1 MQEDI
6 IKYYID
12 NKHIEDISGEVSAT
26 IIREDGFA
34 NSEQIL
40 REKTDSQ
47 LTAYLC
53 GYDFLAQKRKE
64 DYCRDL
70 PLRIELNNK
79 ELFRGTIRQNDL
91 KVQVT
96 KGIIKVDNIKDESFS
111 NMIAQ
116 FKDVEVPLNSTM
128 TRSGKPIKGLMN
140 ITPTIIALPAYL
152 TFNVFDVIRYLVEFI
167 TDNEVGVVSPYLSTA
182 NMFISTGY
190 AMRHA
195 NGLAEQMFP
204 TVSLGTLLEE
214 VRKATSI
221 YGVMEMQGDKP
232 ILRLEKEVDTFG
244 SEVLINIDTL
254 PLGLDESFD
263 DNQIYNSIQL
273 GGNRK
278 IEQSSEMLENFN
290 NIEVFS
296 CGCNGF
302 KDNVLNLRFNFVVD
316 NDTIVMQSDSAN
328 YNDDEVWN
336 DEIFMFELTKIGNIY
351 TYFTNNRFKNINIL
365 KEWLG
370 SGINCFTKDM
380 LAKYGF
386 LAINRYD
393 FSSWEDGFLYFKN
406 PIESILDRQN
416 SLHNWIYAVDGM
428 PIMTPTQDGTTY
440 FKCQEAGNYTF
451 NSKVSVK
458 GLSAGTYDASTN
470 TILLKLMKASSISN
484 AVAGIVLETL
494 TENLIDGYE
503 IVVGEDFQLEIQGSF
518 NLGVNDVVIAMYS
531 ITRDP
536 TCYITYQEFSLVR
549 DSLTVLTSEDS
560 DHYKPFLAKFKYDL
574 CFEDYEKMRKNKT
587 GIIRINGVD
596 TWIKEVKFNPFGA
609 SDFTVKYKDTLC

>member
-40 REKTDSQ
+40 REKTDSK

-116 FKDVEVPLNSTM
+116 FKDFEVPLNSTM
-128 TRSGKPIKGLMN
+128 TRSGEPINAIPILRPLML
-140 ITPTIIALPAYL
+140 IVLRSYL
-152 TFNVFDVIRYLVEFI
+152 VLNVLDVIRYLVDFI
-167 TDNEVGVVSPYLSTA
+167 TDNEVEVISRYLSNA
-182 NMFISTGY
+182 NIFISTGY

-195 NGLAEQMFP
+195 KGTAEQMFP
-204 TVSLGTLLEE
+204 TLSLSQVLEE
-214 VRKATSI
+214 VRKATSL
-221 YGVMEMQGDKP
+221 YGVMTEVAGKP
-232 ILRLEKEVDTFG
+232 TLILEKEEDTFG
-244 SEVLINIDTL
+244 SDVLINIDTL

-263 DNQIYNSIQL
+263 DNQIFNSIQL

-278 IEQSSEMLENFN
+278 IEQSSERLENFN

-302 KDNVLNLRFNFVVD
+302 KDNVLNLRFNFIVD
-316 NDTIVMQSDSAN
+316 NDTIIRQLDSAN
-328 YNDDEVWN
+328 YNDDKVWN
-336 DEIFMFELTKIGNIY
+336 DDIFMFELDWLGIY
-351 TYFTNNRFKNINIL
+351 NNNQRFKNINIL
-365 KEWLG
+365 NEWLG

-386 LAINRYD
+386 LAINRDD
-393 FSSWEDGFLYFKN
+393 FSSYQLGFLYFKN

-416 SLHNWIYAVDGM
+416 SLHNWIYAIDGM
-428 PIMTPTQDGTTY
+428 PMIMTPTQDGTTY

-484 AVAGIVLETL
+484 AVAGIILETL

-518 NLGVNDVVIAMYS
+518 NLAVNDVVIAMYE

-549 DSLTVLTSEDS
+549 DSLTVLTSENS

-609 SDFTVKYKDTLC
+609 SDFTVKYKNTLC

>member
-12 NKHIEDISGEVSAT
+12 NKHIEDISGDVSAT

-128 TRSGKPIKGLMN
+128 TRSGEPINAIPIHRPLML
-140 ITPTIIALPAYL
+140 IVLRSYL
-152 TFNVFDVIRYLVEFI
+152 VLNVLDVLRYLVDFI
-167 TDNEVGVVSPYLSTA
+167 TDNEVEVISRYLSNA
-182 NMFISTGY
+182 NIFISTGY

-195 NGLAEQMFP
+195 KGTAEQMFP
-204 TVSLGTLLEE
+204 TLSLSQVLEE
-214 VRKATSI
+214 VRKATSL
-221 YGVMEMQGDKP
+221 YGVMTEVAGKP
-232 ILRLEKEVDTFG
+232 TLILEKEEDTFG
-244 SEVLINIDTL
+244 SDVLINIDTL

-263 DNQIYNSIQL
+263 DNQIFNSIQL

-278 IEQSSEMLENFN
+278 IEQSSERLENFN

-302 KDNVLNLRFNFVVD
+302 KDNVLNLRFNFIVD
-316 NDTIVMQSDSAN
+316 NDTIIRQLDSAN
-328 YNDDEVWN
+328 YNDDKVWN
-336 DEIFMFELTKIGNIY
+336 DDIFMFELDWLGIY
-351 TYFTNNRFKNINIL
+351 NNNQRFKNINIL
-365 KEWLG
+365 NEWLG

-386 LAINRYD
+386 LAINRDD
-393 FSSWEDGFLYFKN
+393 FSSYQLGFLYFKN

-416 SLHNWIYAVDGM
+416 SLHNWIYAIDGM
-428 PIMTPTQDGTTY
+428 PMIMTPTQDGTTY

-484 AVAGIVLETL
+484 AVAGIILETL

-518 NLGVNDVVIAMYS
+518 NLAVNDVVIAMYE
-531 ITRDP
+531 ITRNP

-549 DSLTVLTSEDS
+549 DSLTVLTSENS
-560 DHYKPFLAKFKYDL
+560 DYYKPFLAKFKYDL